1 MEKTDEYKKLE
12 NELICALHSWR
23 PDKAKIKQLKKELKL
38 LSKNVSNGKIPNNL
52 CRPSVGSYG
61 RE

>member
-23 PDKAKIKQLKKELKL
+23 PDKAKIKQLKKELKAL
-38 LSKNVSNGKIPNNL
+38 YKELTKKPKLTVN
-52 CRPSVGSYG
+52 
-61 RE
+61 